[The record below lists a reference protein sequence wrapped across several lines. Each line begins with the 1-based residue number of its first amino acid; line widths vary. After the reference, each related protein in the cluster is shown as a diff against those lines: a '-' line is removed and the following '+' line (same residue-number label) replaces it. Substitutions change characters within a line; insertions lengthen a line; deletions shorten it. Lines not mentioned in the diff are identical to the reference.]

1 MFQMTRI
8 AASLALLLSAASLAA
23 AEGNGATPRSLLVQA
38 KGLPAD
44 FEEHLFDVPLAVQ
57 VERDSQLVGE
67 AMVVL
72 TRDDRMTLL
81 EFTDLNGSKVSP
93 SESDLWAEYL
103 KQGVQLGACTTKC
116 PEQLIRSLQP

>member
-93 SESDLWAEYL
+93 DRKS
-103 KQGVQLGACTTKC
+103 VV
-116 PEQLIRSLQP
+116 